1 MDLPDSLQLARVL
14 IHRATHRTPTMTLI
28 LPDRSRRTSSAPRT
42 WAVARTMSRV
52 TVVAGLLALLAP
64 ERTVGAQVNEAR
76 VRWDRLC
83 QIRREKFDR
92 ILPEA
97 MRENGIDMWIVAMR
111 EGAYD
116 PQWELLG
123 RGYVGDI
130 GYFIFTDRGGDRI
143 ERAALGIE
151 DHHRAACGAYD
162 ALDDNVDLLAFVRAR
177 NPKKIAVNTAEEI
190 GRADGLSHTLYQHIV
205 KTLGPDLA
213 ARLVSAERLI
223 SDFTSRRVATEIV
236 AFGEAGEIGRQLL
249 ERALSNEVIAP
260 GKTTLAEVAWWLEE
274 QMQARR
280 LGSSFE
286 VPSVYITGPTG
297 IEATSNDRVIQRGDI
312 VMIDY
317 GVGYLGM
324 WTDQKRIAYIL
335 KDGES
340 AAPAWLQRA
349 FDQALQLRA
358 IIQRTIKPGKT
369 AAETLKLLEAE
380 IAKGGFRKAA
390 AFNKVAADGVTE
402 FYIGCHSVGDW
413 GHGLGPSIAFFNPKR
428 LTFDIRPSNLFSIE
442 LFAWVSVEAWGG
454 KKVRIPLEDD
464 AIVTARGVEW
474 VYPVNQRLRLV
485 R

>member
-1 MDLPDSLQLARVL
+1 MNPVRVTR
-14 IHRATHRTPTMTLI
+14 RA
-28 LPDRSRRTSSAPRT
+28 APRHLGALA
-42 WAVARTMSRV
+42 AVL
-52 TVVAGLLALLAP
+52 LLAAAP
-64 ERTVGAQVNEAR
+64 SATAQVNEAKI
-76 VRWDRLC
+76 RWDRTC

-97 MRENGIDMWIVAMR
+97 MRENNIDMWIVAMR

-130 GYFIFTDRGGDRI
+130 GYFVFTDKGGDRI

-151 DHHRAACGAYD
+151 DHHREACGAYD
-162 ALDDNVDLLAFVRAR
+162 IPDGATDLAAFVRAR
-177 NPKKIAVNTAEEI
+177 NPKRIGMNMAEEI
-190 GRADGLSHTLYQHIV
+190 GRADGLSHSLFLHITKV
-205 KTLGPDLA
+205 LGPEFA
-213 ARLVSAERLI
+213 GRLVSAEKLV
-223 SDFTSRRVATEIV
+223 SDFTSRRVASEIV
-236 AFGEAGEIGRQLL
+236 AFGDAGEMGRQLL
-249 ERALSNEVIAP
+249 ERALSNEVITPA
-260 GKTTLAEVAWWLEE
+260 KTTLAEVAWWLEE
-274 QMQARR
+274 QMQQRR

-286 VPSVYITGPTG
+286 VPSVYITGSTG
-297 IEATSNDRVIQRGDI
+297 IEATSTDRVIQRGDV

-335 KDGES
+335 KEGETT
-340 AAPAWLQRA
+340 APRWLQNA
-349 FDQALQLRA
+349 FDQALQVRA
-358 IIQRTIKPGKT
+358 IIQRTIKPGRSAT
-369 AAETLKLLEAE
+369 ETLKLVEAE

-428 LTFDIRPSNLFSIE
+428 LTFDVKATNLFSIE
-442 LFAWVSVEAWGG
+442 LFAWVPVDEWGG

-464 AIVTARGVEW
+464 AIVTARGIEW
-474 VYPVNQRLRLV
+474 VYPVNQHLRLV

>member
-1 MDLPDSLQLARVL
+1 MTRRIA
-14 IHRATHRTPTMTLI
+14 RATWR
-28 LPDRSRRTSSAPRT
+28 A
-42 WAVARTMSRV
+42 V
-52 TVVAGLLALLAP
+52 TVAALAALPAA
-64 ERTVGAQVNEAR
+64 TGAQVNEAK

-97 MRENGIDMWIVAMR
+97 MRENGVDMWIVAMR
-111 EGAYD
+111 EGNYD

-130 GYFIFTDRGGDRI
+130 GYYVFTDRGGDRI

-151 DHHRAACGAYD
+151 DHHREACGAYD
-162 ALDDNVDLLAFVRAR
+162 IPDGEPDLAAFVRAR
-177 NPKKIAVNTAEEI
+177 NPRRIALNYAEEI
-190 GRADGLSHTLYQHIV
+190 GRADGLTHSLYQHV
-205 KTLGPDLA
+205 MKALGPEFA
-213 ARLVSAERLI
+213 GRVTSAEKLI
-223 SDFTSRRVATEIV
+223 SDFTSRRTAGEVV
-236 AFGEAGEIGRQLL
+236 AFGEAGERGRQLL
-249 ERALSNEVIAP
+249 ERALSNEVITP
-260 GKTTLAEVAWWLEE
+260 GKTTLADVAWWLEE
-274 QMQARR
+274 QMQQQR

-286 VPSVYITGPTG
+286 VPSVYITGPNG
-297 IEATSNDRVIQRGDI
+297 IEATSTDRVIQRGDI

-324 WTDQKRIAYIL
+324 WTDQKRIAYVL
-335 KDGES
+335 KEGETE
-340 AAPAWLQRA
+340 APAWLRHA
-349 FDQALQLRA
+349 FDEALKVRG
-358 IIQRTIKPGKT
+358 IIQRTIKPGFT
-369 AAETLKLLEAE
+369 AAATLKATEEA

-402 FYIGCHSVGDW
+402 FFIGCHSVGDW

-428 LTFDIRPSNLFSIE
+428 LTFEIRPQTLFSIE
-442 LFAWVSVEAWGG
+442 LFAWVPVPEWGG